1 MLALLCASE
10 ATKPSE
16 VTAQT
21 MMSLMVTTVL
31 SSREAI
37 SLSLYSLQSR
47 YLSPS
52 WVTITSTLLAKVP
65 PLNTKVASLGL
76 SIAPSRTLSVT
87 ETVTSIVPVP
97 EAGVTVTQSG
107 ASVTQ
112 SASAYT
118 VIIFPA
124 APSASKFNDLA
135 LVKTAFDSVLSSLQQ
150 LHRRL
155 IDNHSTSAII

>member
-16 VTAQT
+16 VTALT
-21 MMSLMVTTVL
+21 MMSFIVTTVL

-52 WVTITSTLLAKVP
+52 WVIITSALLAKVA
-65 PLNTKVASLGL
+65 PLNTKASSRGL
-76 SIAPSRTLSVT
+76 SIAPSRILSVT
-87 ETVTSIVPVP
+87 EIVTSIVPVP
-97 EAGVTVTQSG
+97 EAGVTVTHSG

-118 VIIFPA
+118 VIIFSD
-124 APSASKFNDLA
+124 APLASKFKALA
-135 LVKTAFDSVLSSLQQ
+135 LVNTALESVLSSSLQ
-150 LHRRL
+150 LHRRF
-155 IDNHSTSAII
+155 IDSNRASVII